1 MGNQFLFLSWD
12 EMHRRGWEH
21 GQCLLYKWDEER
33 VERIRDIL
41 VHARNRWHYY

>member
-1 MGNQFLFLSWD
+1 M
-12 EMHRRGWEH
+12 RRIGED
-21 GQCLLYKWDEER
+21 GSMDNAFSTIGDEER